1 MDWTAWLVLGIGAAV
16 LIVGVVVLARQ
27 GHPPDHADPALNE
40 SSDLESDR
48 LYGGVDRPAGPDAE
62 SEPPPSGGP
71 TG

>member
-16 LIVGVVVLARQ
+16 LIGGVLVLGRQ
-27 GHPPDHADPALNE
+27 GHPPDHADSTLHE

-48 LYGGVDRPAGPDAE
+48 LYGGTDRPAGPDAE
-62 SEPPPSGGP
+62 DPPPSSGP